1 MKTKPKLKDTPA
13 KDTEEPSLNS
23 NPEKSSLY
31 YRDKET
37 GEWKVY
43 NPAGSMV
50 YNYLTRDDI
59 DLD

>member
-1 MKTKPKLKDTPA
+1 MKTKPKDTPV
-13 KDTEEPSLNS
+13 KDFEEALQNP
-23 NPEKSSLY
+23 NPETSTLY

-37 GEWKVY
+37 GEWKVH

>member
-1 MKTKPKLKDTPA
+1 MKTKPKDTPV
-13 KDTEEPSLNS
+13 KDFEEALLNP
-23 NPEKSSLY
+23 NPETSTLY
-31 YRDKET
+31 YQDKET
-37 GEWKVY
+37 GEWKVT

>member
-1 MKTKPKLKDTPA
+1 MKPKNTPENTPA
-13 KDTEEPSLNS
+13 KDTEVPSFNP
-23 NPEKSSLY
+23 NPETSSQY

-37 GEWKVY
+37 GDWKIH

-50 YNYLTRDDI
+50 YNYLTREDM

>member
-1 MKTKPKLKDTPA
+1 MKTKPEPEATPVKDS
-13 KDTEEPSLNS
+13 EEPSLNPH
-23 NPEKSSLY
+23 PETSALY